1 MKMIKIKFLI
11 SIYCFLVSFNVFCST
26 AQIVTLEKNM
36 KLFKNINLNSKQNIC
51 NILIEKINGKNIFS
65 HKVLYDVNKL
75 DEIDKII
82 TEFRYGVH
90 TLNTILESCIQETEK
105 KVKFSVERINPPV
118 IIKNDNNFQ
127 LPKFD
132 IYFEIIDGFW
142 EITQVVSENCFSLLS
157 ETLEYRYLQ
166 MSEKYNTVLGY
177 DPQFKIIENDTCPA
191 HAKAVKDHFT
201 NFIRK

>member
-11 SIYCFLVSFNVFCST
+11 SIYCFLVSFNVFCYT
-26 AQIVTLEKNM
+26 VQIVTLEKNI

-65 HKVLYDVNKL
+65 HKVLYYANRL
-75 DEIDKII
+75 DEIDKIL

-90 TLNTILESCIQETEK
+90 TNNTILESCIQETEK

-177 DPQFKIIENDTCPA
+177 DPQFKIIENDTCLA

>member
-1 MKMIKIKFLI
+1 
-11 SIYCFLVSFNVFCST
+11 
-26 AQIVTLEKNM
+26 M